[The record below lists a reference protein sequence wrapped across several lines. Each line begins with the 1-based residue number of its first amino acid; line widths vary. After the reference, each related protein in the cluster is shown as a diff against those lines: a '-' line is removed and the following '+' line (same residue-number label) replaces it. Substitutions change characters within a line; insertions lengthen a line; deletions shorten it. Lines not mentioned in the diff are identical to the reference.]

1 VKEVDSMIIHDDS
14 TERAS
19 GNLSDPALPPLS
31 RAEAAHL
38 VRLSLEASK
47 ALGLTGRYDG
57 RGALTLQ
64 TASAGESAAGR
75 PGTTLP
81 GGQLEAGLTN
91 LARIV
96 ADERPDHW
104 PRLVGEH
111 FDLLAQILRRG
122 PVRRPADPRT
132 ELVQRLAAKDSL
144 DPCLADSIP
153 EFVPGLLS
161 VPAATSDGA
170 ITMYL
175 DPETDLGLTWTEAE
189 SYGLRNLRALTDSVS
204 YAEYDGTYV
213 AMISGSSFAASRA
226 LVLDTVLR
234 ESLHVENPPYGVLAA
249 MPVRDLLLVHV
260 ITDLSVIPALGMMLN
275 LAGRSHATDP
285 GPLSPWVY
293 LVAADGWHLATQAV
307 DEPGPGLSPRLLELL
322 HELEE
327 SW

>member
-1 VKEVDSMIIHDDS
+1 MIIHDDS

-19 GNLSDPALPPLS
+19 GNHPDPALPPLS

-38 VRLSLEASK
+38 VRLSLEATT

-57 RGALTLQ
+57 CGALTLQ
-64 TASAGESAAGR
+64 TAPAGELAAGPPVTAP
-75 PGTTLP
+75 PGEH
-81 GGQLEAGLTN
+81 LEAGLTN

-96 ADERPDHW
+96 ADQRPDHW

-111 FDLLAQILRRG
+111 FDRLAQVLRHG
-122 PVRRPADPRT
+122 PGPRPADPRR
-132 ELVQRLAAKDSL
+132 ELLQRLAAKDSL
-144 DPCLADSIP
+144 DPRLAGAAP

-161 VPAATSDGA
+161 VPAASSDGT
-170 ITMYL
+170 ITMYF
-175 DPETDLGLTWTEAE
+175 DPATDLGLTWTEAE
-189 SYGLRNLRALTDSVS
+189 SCGLRNLRALTDSVS
-204 YAEYDGTYV
+204 YAEYEGILV

-234 ESLHVENPPYGVLAA
+234 ESLHVENPRFGVLVA

-275 LAGRSHATDP
+275 LAGRAHATEP

-293 LVAADGWHLATQAV
+293 LVADDGWHLATQAA
-307 DEPGPGLSPRLLELL
+307 DEPGPGLSPRLLALL
-322 HELEE
+322 HELDPA
-327 SW
+327 S

>member
-1 VKEVDSMIIHDDS
+1 MIIHDDS

-31 RAEAAHL
+31 PAEAAHL
-38 VRLSLEASK
+38 VRLSLEA
-47 ALGLTGRYDG
+47 AAAVGLHGGYDG
-57 RGALTLQ
+57 RGALILQ
-64 TASAGESAAGR
+64 LEPLGAGQ
-75 PGTTLP
+75 PGTAP
-81 GGQLEAGLTN
+81 PDGQLEAGLTN

-96 ADERPDHW
+96 ANERPDYW

-111 FDLLAQILRRG
+111 FDRLAGLLRRG
-122 PVRRPADPRT
+122 PAPRPTDPRT

-144 DPCLADSIP
+144 DPRLADGAP

-161 VPAATSDGA
+161 LPAMSSTGA

-175 DPETDLGLTWTEAE
+175 APELDLGLSWAEAE
-189 SYGLRNLRALTDSVS
+189 SYGLRNLRAMTDRVS
-204 YAEYDGTYV
+204 YAEHEGTHV

-260 ITDLSVIPALGMMLN
+260 ISDLSVLPALGMMLN

-293 LVAADGWHLATQAV
+293 LVAADGWHLATRI
-307 DEPGPGLSPRLLELL
+307 DEDAGPGLSPRFVALLNELDQA
-322 HELEE
+322 
-327 SW
+327 S